1 MDRSETGFSSL
12 SNALE
17 ALRAPGYAY
26 NGCQLLSLIESGFSE
41 INKANPLRAITR
53 GMAGSEAGLSERP
66 RQDPLGDPEEA
77 LFGQHFAARVPP

>member
-26 NGCQLLSLIESGFSE
+26 NGCQLLALIESGFSE

-66 RQDPLGDPEEA
+66 RQDRDA
-77 LFGQHFAARVPP
+77 DRMIDSCAAGLAGGEI